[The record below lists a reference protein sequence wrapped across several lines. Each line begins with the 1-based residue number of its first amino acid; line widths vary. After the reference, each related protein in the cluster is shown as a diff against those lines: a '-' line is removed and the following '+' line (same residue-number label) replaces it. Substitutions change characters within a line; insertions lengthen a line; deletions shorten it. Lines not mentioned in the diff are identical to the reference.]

1 MEFPWAACQGQRQ
14 SKPVQ
19 NEQYGWDG
27 PSACNSSRYV
37 FTVAAA
43 LLLVFASTSG
53 PALGRGAHKTSAL
66 AVIASPSTVDATWA
80 PTDYQSLRLAPRT
93 SHLFGAGVR
102 TASMSSA
109 QTVPSRGTGAGASRR
124 SGLGA

>member
-1 MEFPWAACQGQRQ
+1 MEFPWAACRGKGNPNQCRMN
-14 SKPVQ
+14 SMA
-19 NEQYGWDG
+19 WDG
-27 PSACNSSRYV
+27 PSACNSSPYV

-80 PTDYQSLRLAPRT
+80 STNYRVAAP
-93 SHLFGAGVR
+93 G
-102 TASMSSA
+102 TAHISS
-109 QTVPSRGTGAGASRR
+109 VWHG
-124 SGLGA
+124 